1 MPMTKTDGL
10 VEAFKETVQSRIEA
24 GEIEEIDDETLGKLQ
39 ECLRYAIRA
48 SSRINQ
54 QTRGVP
60 LSDSSPNLQPPPVPA
75 SFTIGNTRTTN
86 FPLSNSSPNLQ
97 PPPVPTSF
105 TIDNGTTNF
114 PLSNSSPNLQ
124 PPPVPTS
131 FTIDNGTT
139 NFPLSNSSPNLQP
152 PPVPAS
158 FTIDNWTTNISPP
171 SRTPSIFTSLP
182 VQHTSIGHSAPL
194 QSNGRNESFSDYMI
208 SRLS

>member
-39 ECLRYAIRA
+39 ECLRCAIRV

-60 LSDSSPNLQPPPVPA
+60 LSDSSPNLQPPLVPT
-75 SFTIGNTRTTN
+75 FFNIIDNGTTN
-86 FPLSNSSPNLQ
+86 FLLSDSPSNLQ
-97 PPPVPTSF
+97 PPLVPNFF
-105 TIDNGTTNF
+105 TIDNGTTN
-114 PLSNSSPNLQ
+114 
-124 PPPVPTS
+124 
-131 FTIDNGTT
+131 
-139 NFPLSNSSPNLQP
+139 
-152 PPVPAS
+152 
-158 FTIDNWTTNISPP
+158 ISPP
-171 SRTPSIFTSLP
+171 LRTPSIFTSLP
-182 VQHTSIGHSAPL
+182 VQQTSIGDSAPL

>member
-1 MPMTKTDGL
+1 MPMTKIDGL

-39 ECLRYAIRA
+39 ECLRSAIRV

-60 LSDSSPNLQPPPVPA
+60 LSDSSPNLQRPLVPT
-75 SFTIGNTRTTN
+75 SFNIGNTRTTN
-86 FPLSNSSPNLQ
+86 FPLSNSPPNLQ
-97 PPPVPTSF
+97 PPLVPTSF
-105 TIDNGTTNF
+105 TIDNG
-114 PLSNSSPNLQ
+114 
-124 PPPVPTS
+124 
-131 FTIDNGTT
+131 
-139 NFPLSNSSPNLQP
+139 
-152 PPVPAS
+152 
-158 FTIDNWTTNISPP
+158 TTNISPP

-182 VQHTSIGHSAPL
+182 VQQTSIGDSAPL

>member
-39 ECLRYAIRA
+39 ECLRCAIRV

-60 LSDSSPNLQPPPVPA
+60 LSDSSPNLQPPLVPT
-75 SFTIGNTRTTN
+75 FFNIGNTRMTN
-86 FPLSNSSPNLQ
+86 FPLSNSSPSLQ
-97 PPPVPTSF
+97 PSLVPTSF

-114 PLSNSSPNLQ
+114 LLSDSPSNLQ
-124 PPPVPTS
+124 PPLVPNF

-139 NFPLSNSSPNLQP
+139 N
-152 PPVPAS
+152 
-158 FTIDNWTTNISPP
+158 ISPP
-171 SRTPSIFTSLP
+171 LRTPSIFTSLP
-182 VQHTSIGHSAPL
+182 VQQTSIGDSAPL

>member
-39 ECLRYAIRA
+39 ECLRSAIRA

-60 LSDSSPNLQPPPVPA
+60 LSDSSPNLQLPLVPT
-75 SFTIGNTRTTN
+75 SFNIGNTRTTN
-86 FPLSNSSPNLQ
+86 FPFSDSPPNLQ
-97 PPPVPTSF
+97 PPLVPTSF
-105 TIDNGTTNF
+105 TIDNGTTN
-114 PLSNSSPNLQ
+114 
-124 PPPVPTS
+124 T
-131 FTIDNGTT
+131 
-139 NFPLSNSSPNLQP
+139 
-152 PPVPAS
+152 
-158 FTIDNWTTNISPP
+158 SPP

-182 VQHTSIGHSAPL
+182 VQQTSIGDSAPL
-194 QSNGRNESFSDYMI
+194 QSNGRNGSFSDFMI

>member
-39 ECLRYAIRA
+39 ECLRSAIRV

-60 LSDSSPNLQPPPVPA
+60 LSDSSPNLQLPLVPT
-75 SFTIGNTRTTN
+75 SFNIGNTRTTN
-86 FPLSNSSPNLQ
+86 FPLSNSPPNLQ
-97 PPPVPTSF
+97 PPLVPTSF
-105 TIDNGTTNF
+105 TIDNG
-114 PLSNSSPNLQ
+114 
-124 PPPVPTS
+124 
-131 FTIDNGTT
+131 
-139 NFPLSNSSPNLQP
+139 
-152 PPVPAS
+152 
-158 FTIDNWTTNISPP
+158 TTNISPP

-182 VQHTSIGHSAPL
+182 VQQTLIGGIAPL
-194 QSNGRNESFSDYMI
+194 KSNGRNESFSDYMI

>member
-39 ECLRYAIRA
+39 ECLRSAIRV

-60 LSDSSPNLQPPPVPA
+60 LSDSSPNLQRPLVPT
-75 SFTIGNTRTTN
+75 SFNIGNTRTTN
-86 FPLSNSSPNLQ
+86 FPLSNSPPNLQ
-97 PPPVPTSF
+97 PPLVPTSF
-105 TIDNGTTNF
+105 TIDNG
-114 PLSNSSPNLQ
+114 
-124 PPPVPTS
+124 
-131 FTIDNGTT
+131 
-139 NFPLSNSSPNLQP
+139 
-152 PPVPAS
+152 
-158 FTIDNWTTNISPP
+158 TTNISPP

-182 VQHTSIGHSAPL
+182 VQQTSIGDSAPL

>member
-39 ECLRYAIRA
+39 ECLRSAIRA

-60 LSDSSPNLQPPPVPA
+60 LSDSPPNLQPP
-75 SFTIGNTRTTN
+75 
-86 FPLSNSSPNLQ
+86 LL
-97 PPPVPTSF
+97 PTFF
-105 TIDNGTTNF
+105 TIDNGTTN
-114 PLSNSSPNLQ
+114 
-124 PPPVPTS
+124 
-131 FTIDNGTT
+131 
-139 NFPLSNSSPNLQP
+139 
-152 PPVPAS
+152 
-158 FTIDNWTTNISPP
+158 ISPS

-182 VQHTSIGHSAPL
+182 VQQTSIGDSAPL
-194 QSNGRNESFSDYMI
+194 KSNGRNELFSDYMI